1 MIQST
6 LLKKLL
12 CVAVVVAAMLPLG
25 WMVYPEIEHAVSGL
39 QFNTI
44 EAMLGATLG
53 LGLYGALFG

>member
-1 MIQST
+1 MADNA